1 MVHSFHSSLE
11 TSLKTSSLYLGRLSL
26 FQSGILVPEG
36 KKKKNTMKMLYERFL
51 SNFPQSTV
59 FTPVMML
66 RDFRNTSDS
75 VFRPSTLASGR

>member
-36 KKKKNTMKMLYERFL
+36 KKKKETMKMYERFL